1 MLALLQNPEQWF
13 MLQEDRTRIE
23 SAVEEILR
31 YDAPTQRAHRI
42 AVMDIQMRGKT
53 IRQGDFVQ
61 AVLGAAN
68 HDPEQFPEPDHF
80 DIGRPNNKH
89 ISFGAGHHYCVGA
102 PLSRLEAQLA
112 ITTLIRRLADLRLA
126 ANELPVLS
134 SNNFF
139 RGRTD
144 LPLKFDSTF

>member
-1 MLALLQNPEQWF
+1 M
-13 MLQEDRTRIE
+13 
-23 SAVEEILR
+23 LR
-31 YDAPTQRAHRI
+31 YNAPTQRAQRI
-42 AVMDIQMRGKT
+42 AVMNIPMCGKT

-68 HDPEQFPEPDHF
+68 RDPEQFPEPDHF

-89 ISFGAGHHYCVGA
+89 ISFGAGPHYCVGA

-112 ITTLIRRLADLRLA
+112 ITTLIRRLPNLRLT

-144 LPLKFDSTF
+144 LPLEFDSNF